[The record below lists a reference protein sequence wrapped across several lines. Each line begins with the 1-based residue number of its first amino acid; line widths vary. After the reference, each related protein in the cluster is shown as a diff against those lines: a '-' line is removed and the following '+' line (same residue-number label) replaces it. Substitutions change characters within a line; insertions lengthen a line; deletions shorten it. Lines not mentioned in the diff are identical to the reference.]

1 MVLSHSATFVDD
13 VGAGLDAGSEMTGE
27 TDLAT
32 LLASLSPR
40 RDDTEWVFATVQKA
54 DATLLSPHA
63 IASFREEEGLT
74 LVLPQSET
82 GDLDHVSAPMI
93 RIILEVHSSLE
104 AVGLTAA
111 VAGALASKGISAN
124 VVAAYYH
131 DHIFVPKA
139 SAEKAL
145 AILQALSTPTH

>member
-1 MVLSHSATFVDD
+1 MVLSSWYTS
-13 VGAGLDAGSEMTGE
+13 VGSVPTGLDAGSEMTGE

-124 VVAAYYH
+124 IVAAYYH

>member
-1 MVLSHSATFVDD
+1 MVLSHSSTSVDD
-13 VGAGLDAGSEMTGE
+13 VGAGHDAGSEMTGE

-32 LLASLSPR
+32 LLSSLSPR
-40 RDDTEWVFATVQKA
+40 RDDTEWVFATVQKV

-63 IASFREEEGLT
+63 IASFREEEVLT

-93 RIILEVHSSLE
+93 RIILEVYSSLE

-111 VAGALASKGISAN
+111 VADALASEGISAN

-131 DHIFVPKA
+131 DRIFVPKA
-139 SAEKAL
+139 SVGKAL
-145 AILQALSTPTH
+145 AILQALSTPTQ

>member
-1 MVLSHSATFVDD
+1 MVLSSWYTS
-13 VGAGLDAGSEMTGE
+13 VGSVPTGLDAGSEMTGE

-40 RDDTEWVFATVQKA
+40 RDDTEWVFATVQKV

>member
-1 MVLSHSATFVDD
+1 MVLSSWYTS
-13 VGAGLDAGSEMTGE
+13 VGSVPTGLDAGSEMTGE

-63 IASFREEEGLT
+63 IASFHEEEGLT

-82 GDLDHVSAPMI
+82 SDLDHVSAPLI

-111 VAGALASKGISAN
+111 VAGALAFEGISAN

-139 SAEKAL
+139 SAKKAL
-145 AILQALSTPTH
+145 AILQALSTPTQ